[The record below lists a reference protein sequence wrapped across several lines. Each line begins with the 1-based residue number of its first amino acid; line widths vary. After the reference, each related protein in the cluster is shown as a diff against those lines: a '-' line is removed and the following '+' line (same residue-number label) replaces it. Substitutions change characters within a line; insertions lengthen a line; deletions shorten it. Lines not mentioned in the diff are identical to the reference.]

1 MDENKI
7 RVKTTVAKPFF
18 HDFMQKQTNVQG
30 FTFLMIEFKDI

>member
-7 RVKTTVAKPFF
+7 RVKTTVENHFF

-30 FTFLMIEFKDI
+30 FTLRF